1 MTGETQLNGSPVSF
15 GNVLQAGGKCS
26 KDNNPPEK
34 RSTEEEITTNYNVLT
49 KEREAVK
56 CEDLREEKPQSAFT
70 DCETAA
76 QDGENFK
83 LSQISEEA
91 TSSEESKTKTE
102 KEEAGGGFDQY
113 STGGGGAI
121 SDTESKKDK

>member
-1 MTGETQLNGSPVSF
+1 MTGETQLNGSPVRF

-26 KDNNPPEK
+26 KDNDPPGK
-34 RSTEEEITTNYNVLT
+34 KSTEEEITTNSNVLT

-56 CEDLREEKPQSAFT
+56 CEDLAEEKPQSAFT
-70 DCETAA
+70 DCETTA

-83 LSQISEEA
+83 LPQISEEV
-91 TSSEESKTKTE
+91 TSSEESKTMAE
-102 KEEAGGGFDQY
+102 KQEAGGFDQY